1 MLIQVRPLMD
11 HCNNPQEKRGWG
23 RYQLLRSFLIYDILI
38 KPFSRN
44 RQVSTLDCYYASGQ

>member
-11 HCNNPQEKRGWG
+11 HCNNPQKKRGWG